1 MTCCRPTSGYQKCWS
16 AYGLWIV
23 GLIVTA
29 CVVWWAPWAR
39 AQGARWEHYMAE
51 GVKAYQ
57 SGQETNAEMFYLAAL
72 EDVEN
77 AGPEDPRLAATLNT
91 LAVLSHAQRKYA
103 KAEPLYQRVLKLL
116 EQTVG
121 PEHPTLATTLNNLA
135 VVYEAQDKYDEAEP
149 LYQRALTLIEHTLG
163 PEHPNLAAALDNYA
177 DLLRKMQREAEAETA
192 EARAKA
198 IWAKQK
204 GQPAGK

>member
-1 MTCCRPTSGYQKCWS
+1 MACCRPMRSDQKRWRAC
-16 AYGLWIV
+16 GLWTV
-23 GLIVTA
+23 GLIA
-29 CVVWWAPWAR
+29 ILWIVWWAPQAR
-39 AQGARWEHYMAE
+39 AQGARWEHYMSE
-51 GVKAYQ
+51 GIKAYQ

-77 AGPEDPRLAATLNT
+77 AGPEDPRLATTLNT
-91 LAVLSHAQRKYA
+91 LAVLYHVQRKYA
-103 KAEPLYQRVLKLL
+103 QAEPLYQRVLKLL

-135 VVYEAQDKYDEAEP
+135 VVYEAQDKYSEAEA

-192 EARAKA
+192 EARAKV
-198 IWAKQK
+198 IWARHKRE
-204 GQPAGK
+204 PAGK